1 MRISN
6 QKRTTKETDIALS
19 FNLDGKKEINIQT
32 DIPFF
37 DHMLE
42 LFAFHG
48 GFDLTILAKGDVQV
62 DDHHT
67 VEDVGLVLGQAFREA
82 IGDKQGIER
91 YSSLY
96 LPMDEALARVVIDI
110 SNRPLLVFQAD
121 FNRERIGG
129 LSLENVHEFL
139 KSFATEARITLHMS
153 MIDGINDHHK
163 VEALFKGLGRALKIA
178 TRKVSEDLPSTK
190 GVLV

>member
-32 DIPFF
+32 GIPFF

-48 GFDLTILAKGDVQV
+48 GFDLSIDAKGDIAV

-82 IGDKQGIER
+82 LGDKRGIER

-96 LPMDEALARVVIDI
+96 LPMDEALARIAIDL
-110 SNRPLLVFQAD
+110 SNRPLLIFKAD
-121 FNRERIGG
+121 FNRESIGG
-129 LSLENVHEFL
+129 MSCENVQEFF
-139 KSFATEARITLHMS
+139 KSFATEARITLHMN
-153 MIDGINDHHK
+153 IIEGINDHHK
-163 VEALFKGLGRALKIA
+163 IEALFKGLGRGLKLA
-178 TRKVSEDLPSTK
+178 SRMVSNDLPTTK